1 MGGKSEMSLGASDEI
16 RLSMKTEIKTGGLI
30 KVFGG
35 VNLTSYLGLLVE
47 TALSVKFEFG
57 EVHMKTKSMTVDM
70 KEVTVT
76 GDDVNLSTAAVSATG
91 I

>member
-1 MGGKSEMSLGASDEI
+1 
-16 RLSMKTEIKTGGLI
+16 
-30 KVFGG
+30 
-35 VNLTSYLGLLVE
+35 
-47 TALSVKFEFG
+47 
-57 EVHMKTKSMTVDM
+57 VHMHTKSMTVDM